1 MPKRNDII
9 NAAVKEFGEYSY
21 DAASIN
27 RIIKISGT
35 SKGTFYHYFRDK
47 KSLYFAII
55 EDAVKIKQAYF
66 ARMME
71 DVKQEDSDFFEIMK
85 AQAKAGAQFMLE
97 NPGLWKFG
105 TQFAKEQGQIKK
117 EFEEKYIPSISSS
130 YMKVVEAGIASK
142 SFTRRY
148 PADFIARIIGYVSMN
163 YYDILFD
170 KDDAVTPQAIEQ
182 RLDMLF
188 DFLKRGFGG

>member
-1 MPKRNDII
+1 MSKRSDII

-27 RIIKISGT
+27 RIITASGT

-47 KSLYFAII
+47 KALYFAII
-55 EDAVKIKQAYF
+55 EDAIKIKQAYF

-71 DVKQEDSDFFEIMK
+71 NVKQEDNDFFDIMK
-85 AQAKAGAQFMLE
+85 AQAKAGVEFMRE

-105 TQFAKEQGQIKK
+105 TQFVKEQSQVKE
-117 EFEEKYIPSISSS
+117 EFEGKYLPGISGS
-130 YMKVVEAGIASK
+130 YMKVVEAGIAGK
-142 SFTRRY
+142 NFTKRY
-148 PADFIARIIGYVSMN
+148 PTDFIARIIWYVSMN
-163 YYDILFD
+163 YYDILFG
-170 KDDAVTPQAIEQ
+170 KDEMPTPQTIGQ

-188 DFLKRGFGG
+188 DFLKRGFS

>member
-1 MPKRNDII
+1 MSKRDDII

-27 RIIKISGT
+27 RIITASGT

-47 KSLYFAII
+47 KALYFAII
-55 EDAVKIKQAYF
+55 EGAIKIKQAYF

-71 DVKQEDSDFFEIMK
+71 DVKHGVTDFFDILK
-85 AQAKAGAQFMLE
+85 AQAKAGAEFMRE

-105 TQFAKEQGQIKK
+105 TQFVKEQSQVKK
-117 EFEEKYIPSISSS
+117 EFEVKYLPGISDS
-130 YMKVVEAGIASK
+130 YIKVVEAGIAGK
-142 SFTRRY
+142 NVTNRY
-148 PADFIARIIGYVSMN
+148 PPDFISRIIGYVSMN

-170 KDDAVTPQAIEQ
+170 KDEMPTPQTIEQ

-188 DFLKRGFGG
+188 DFLKRGLS

>member
-1 MPKRNDII
+1 MSKRNDII
-9 NAAVKEFGEYSY
+9 NAAVREFGEYSY

-27 RIIKISGT
+27 RIIKVSGT

-47 KSLYFAII
+47 KALYFAII
-55 EDAVKIKQAYF
+55 EDAVKIKQSYF

-71 DVKQEDSDFFEIMK
+71 DVKQEDNDFFDIMK
-85 AQAKAGAQFMLE
+85 AQAKAGTEFMRE

-105 TQFAKEQGQIKK
+105 TQFVKEQSQVKK
-117 EFEEKYIPSISSS
+117 EFEVKYLPGISDS
-130 YMKVVEAGIASK
+130 YIKVVEAGIAGK
-142 SFTRRY
+142 NFTKRY
-148 PADFIARIIGYVSMN
+148 PPDFISRIIGYVSMN

-170 KDDAVTPQAIEQ
+170 KDEMPTPQTIEQ

-188 DFLKRGFGG
+188 DFLKRGLS

>member
-1 MPKRNDII
+1 MSKRDDII

-27 RIIKISGT
+27 RIITASGT

-47 KSLYFAII
+47 KALYFAII
-55 EDAVKIKQAYF
+55 EDAVKIKQSYF

-71 DVKQEDSDFFEIMK
+71 DVKQEDNDFFDIMK
-85 AQAKAGAQFMLE
+85 AQAKAGTEFMRE

-105 TQFAKEQGQIKK
+105 TQFVKEQSQVKK
-117 EFEEKYIPSISSS
+117 EFEVKYLPGISDS
-130 YMKVVEAGIASK
+130 YIKVVEAGIAGK
-142 SFTRRY
+142 NFTKRY
-148 PADFIARIIGYVSMN
+148 PPDFISRIIGYVSMN

-170 KDDAVTPQAIEQ
+170 KDEMPTPQTIEQ

-188 DFLKRGFGG
+188 DFLKRGLS

>member
-1 MPKRNDII
+1 MSKRNDII
-9 NAAVKEFGEYSY
+9 NAAVREFGEYRY

-27 RIIKISGT
+27 RIIKVSGT

-47 KSLYFAII
+47 KALYFAII
-55 EDAVKIKQAYF
+55 EDAVKIKQSYF

-71 DVKQEDSDFFEIMK
+71 DVKQEDNDFFDIMK
-85 AQAKAGAQFMLE
+85 AQAKAGTEFMRE

-105 TQFAKEQGQIKK
+105 TQFVKEQSQVKK
-117 EFEEKYIPSISSS
+117 EFEVKYLPGISDS
-130 YMKVVEAGIASK
+130 YIKVVEAGIAGK
-142 SFTRRY
+142 NFTKRY
-148 PADFIARIIGYVSMN
+148 PPDFISRIIGYVSMN

-170 KDDAVTPQAIEQ
+170 KDEMPTPQTIEQ

-188 DFLKRGFGG
+188 DFLKRGLS